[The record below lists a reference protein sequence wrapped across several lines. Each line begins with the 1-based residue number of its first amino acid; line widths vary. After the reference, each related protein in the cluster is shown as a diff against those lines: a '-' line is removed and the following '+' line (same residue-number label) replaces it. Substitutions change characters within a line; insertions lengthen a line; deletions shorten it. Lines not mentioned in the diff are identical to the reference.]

1 MYDMTNNDE
10 KLNFENV
17 LKTLENKG
25 SSFVIATVIRTMS
38 STAAKPG
45 MKAIIS
51 NKGEILS
58 GWLGG
63 GCVTNAVR
71 NTALETL
78 NLKKPKLV
86 VLSPDDI
93 KEDLDELKSDQTFH
107 KKNYCPSEGS
117 MDIFVEPFYPKS
129 ELIIYGNTPI
139 ANELAKFGEKYSF
152 NVVHVR
158 NFQDDNNNNLNEFSE
173 KFIVIATQG
182 NSDLIAITES
192 LKVKAT
198 YIGLVASQK
207 KYQALKK
214 KIIDDGVSQEKLKDI
229 ICPAGIFINAIMPEE
244 VALSIFAEIIEL
256 KRSGKIGSKKF

>member
-1 MYDMTNNDE
+1 MRSMTNNEE

-17 LKTLENKG
+17 LEALEKKG

-93 KEDLDELKSDQTFH
+93 KEDLDELNNDQTFH

-129 ELIIYGNTPI
+129 ELIIYGDTPI
-139 ANELAKFGEKYSF
+139 ANELVKFGEKYSF
-152 NVVHVR
+152 NVVNVK
-158 NFQDDNNNNLNEFSE
+158 NFQDVENYNLNKFSE
-173 KFIVIATQG
+173 KFVVIATQG
-182 NSDLIAITES
+182 NSDLVAITES
-192 LKVKAT
+192 LKIKAT
-198 YIGLVASQK
+198 YIGLVASK
-207 KYQALKK
+207 KKFQALKK
-214 KIIDDGVSQEKLKDI
+214 KITDDGISQEKLKDI

>member
-1 MYDMTNNDE
+1 MRNMTNNEE

-17 LKTLENKG
+17 LETLEKKG

-86 VLSPDDI
+86 VLSPEDI
-93 KEDLDELKSDQTFH
+93 KEDSDQSKNDQIFH

-152 NVVHVR
+152 NVVHLKKI
-158 NFQDDNNNNLNEFSE
+158 QDVDNYNLNEFSE
-173 KFIVIATQG
+173 KFVVIASQG
-182 NSDLIAITES
+182 SSDIEAITES
-192 LKVKAT
+192 LKIKAN
-198 YIGLVASQK
+198 YIGLVASK
-207 KYQALKK
+207 NKFNALKK
-214 KIIDDGVSQEKLKDI
+214 KITDDGVSPEKLKDI
-229 ICPAGIFINAIMPEE
+229 ICPAGIFISAIMPEE

-256 KRSGKIGSKKF
+256 KRSGKIRSKKF

>member
-1 MYDMTNNDE
+1 MTNKDK

-63 GCVTNAVR
+63 GCVTNAVS

-139 ANELAKFGEKYSF
+139 ANELVKFGEKYSF
-152 NVVHVR
+152 SVMHVR
-158 NFQDDNNNNLNEFSE
+158 NFQEDYNNLNEFSE

-182 NSDLIAITES
+182 DSDLIAITES
-192 LKVKAT
+192 LKIKAT
-198 YIGLVASQK
+198 YIGLVASKK

-214 KIIDDGVSQEKLKDI
+214 KITDDGVSQEKLKDI

>member
-1 MYDMTNNDE
+1 MRNMTNNEE

-17 LKTLENKG
+17 LETLEKKG

-86 VLSPDDI
+86 VLSPVSYTHLTLPTI
-93 KEDLDELKSDQTFH
+93 L
-107 KKNYCPSEGS
+107 
-117 MDIFVEPFYPKS
+117 
-129 ELIIYGNTPI
+129 
-139 ANELAKFGEKYSF
+139 
-152 NVVHVR
+152 
-158 NFQDDNNNNLNEFSE
+158 
-173 KFIVIATQG
+173 
-182 NSDLIAITES
+182 
-192 LKVKAT
+192 
-198 YIGLVASQK
+198 LV
-207 KYQALKK
+207 
-214 KIIDDGVSQEKLKDI
+214 
-229 ICPAGIFINAIMPEE
+229 
-244 VALSIFAEIIEL
+244 
-256 KRSGKIGSKKF
+256 

>member
-1 MYDMTNNDE
+1 
-10 KLNFENV
+10 
-17 LKTLENKG
+17 
-25 SSFVIATVIRTMS
+25 
-38 STAAKPG
+38 

-139 ANELAKFGEKYSF
+139 ANELVKFGEKYSF

-173 KFIVIATQG
+173 KYIVIATQG

-192 LKVKAT
+192 LKIKAT

>member
-1 MYDMTNNDE
+1 MTNYDE
-10 KLNFENV
+10 KINFENV

-93 KEDLDELKSDQTFH
+93 KEDLDELKSNKNFH
-107 KKNYCPSEGS
+107 KKNY
-117 MDIFVEPFYPKS
+117 
-129 ELIIYGNTPI
+129 
-139 ANELAKFGEKYSF
+139 
-152 NVVHVR
+152 
-158 NFQDDNNNNLNEFSE
+158 
-173 KFIVIATQG
+173 
-182 NSDLIAITES
+182 
-192 LKVKAT
+192 
-198 YIGLVASQK
+198 
-207 KYQALKK
+207 
-214 KIIDDGVSQEKLKDI
+214 
-229 ICPAGIFINAIMPEE
+229 
-244 VALSIFAEIIEL
+244 
-256 KRSGKIGSKKF
+256 